1 MTFAKIARVPMT
13 LRIAGLV
20 ILSAGLFLSLA
31 TVSPEGRMTG
41 GGSAFVSG
49 GNAVNPDGTRVTHG
63 FELQCNV
70 TKSPNNLE
78 VNWDGNQF
86 HLETITSALCTSAPP
101 ESTCSAA
108 PPNAPFH
115 TYFGIG
121 VGRLNGVPGATVSWQ
136 FSDCGEPGTKDV
148 VEIFVRDTNGIL
160 VLELR
165 ETTLTFGN
173 HQAHAATGK
182 N

>member
-1 MTFAKIARVPMT
+1 MTFAKIAHVPMT

-20 ILSAGLFLSLA
+20 VLLAGLFLGLA
-31 TVSPEGRMTG
+31 TESPEGRMTG

-49 GNAVNPDGTRVTHG
+49 GNAANPDGTRVTHG

-78 VNWDGNQF
+78 VNWEGNHF
-86 HLETITSALCTSAPP
+86 HLETITRATCTSFPP
-101 ESTCSAA
+101 GSTCSAA

-115 TYFGIG
+115 TYFGAG
-121 VGRLNGVPGATVSWQ
+121 VGSLNGEPGATVSWQ
-136 FSDCGEPGTKDV
+136 FTDCGEPGTKDV
-148 VEIFVRDTNGIL
+148 AEIYVRDTNGNL

-165 ETTLTFGN
+165 PAFLTFGN
-173 HQAHAATGK
+173 HQAHAANGK
-182 N
+182 K

>member
-1 MTFAKIARVPMT
+1 MTFAKIARVPMM

-20 ILSAGLFLSLA
+20 VLPGLFLSLA

-78 VNWDGNQF
+78 VNWDGNRF

-101 ESTCSAA
+101 ESTCAAA

-121 VGRLNGVPGATVSWQ
+121 VGSLNGVPGATASWQ

-165 ETTLTFGN
+165 QTFLTFGN

>member
-1 MTFAKIARVPMT
+1 
-13 LRIAGLV
+13 
-20 ILSAGLFLSLA
+20 
-31 TVSPEGRMTG
+31 MTG

-49 GNAVNPDGTRVTHG
+49 GNAVNPDGTRVTHA

-70 TKSPNNLE
+70 TKSPNDLE

-86 HLETITSALCTSAPP
+86 HLETITSALCTSAPIG
-101 ESTCSAA
+101 STCAAA

-121 VGRLNGVPGATVSWQ
+121 VGRLNGVPGATVSWK
-136 FSDCGEPGTKDV
+136 FMDCGEPGTQDV

-165 ETTLTFGN
+165 ETNLTFGN
-173 HQAHAATGK
+173 HQAHAVNGNK
-182 N
+182 K